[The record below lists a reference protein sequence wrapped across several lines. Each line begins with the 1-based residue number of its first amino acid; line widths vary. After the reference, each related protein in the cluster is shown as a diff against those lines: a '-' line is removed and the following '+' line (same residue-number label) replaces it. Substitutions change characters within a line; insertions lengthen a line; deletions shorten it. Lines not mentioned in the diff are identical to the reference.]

1 MWANKYFLTSWEE
14 SLGQTRNLLEGCYIS
29 PGLGMSL
36 EPQQQLESVA
46 GERDVCNILL
56 TPKFHQIRVESVS
69 YLPQQWGYALASV
82 CTSTGSAAL
91 RIYSAAALA
100 VRTLQRQI
108 YQPSRVAVCHAALKC
123 SRSTAP
129 LEKRTTR
136 DCNQYWSWVYLIL
149 CLLFWKKAHTLPI
162 ICRFANKYIISIH
175 QI

>member
-46 GERDVCNILL
+46 GERDVWNILL

-123 SRSTAP
+123 SGAVPQRLWRRGRPETVTSID
-129 LEKRTTR
+129 LECIWFCVCYFEKKLTP
-136 DCNQYWSWVYLIL
+136 
-149 CLLFWKKAHTLPI
+149 CL
-162 ICRFANKYIISIH
+162 
-175 QI
+175 